1 MRNRTRIIA
10 AAAAVT
16 AALAGTTG
24 TAMAATNCPKT
35 GIPAKT
41 VSVASKQPISLNA
54 MAARLGVSPERLDR
68 ALRQV
73 KISLGKAGGAPT
85 ERQFEAALARV
96 LGISLWRVRHAFPPG
111 TQIVTKPGGPKASG
125 GKEVGKE
132 VDGKDAGKK
141 DNGGKPPHSKA
152 PAQPTDA
159 AFVAAVASAL
169 NLSTAQVKLAL
180 APLLAAGSADTSSAT
195 FAAAAQS
202 LGVSVQ
208 RLDDALAQA
217 KQSLA
222 GK

>member
-1 MRNRTRIIA
+1 MRNRTRVIA

-41 VSVASKQPISLNA
+41 VSVTSKQPISLNA

-73 KISLGKAGGAPT
+73 KISLGNAGGAPT

-111 TQIVTKPGGPKASG
+111 TQIVTKPGDPKARG
-125 GKEVGKE
+125 GKATSKE
-132 VDGKDAGKK
+132 VDGKGAGKK
-141 DNGGKPPHSKA
+141 DNGGKPDSKG

-169 NLSTAQVKLAL
+169 NLSTAEVKVAL

-208 RLDDALAQA
+208 QLDDALAQA

>member
-1 MRNRTRIIA
+1 MRNRTRLIA

-24 TAMAATNCPKT
+24 TAMAATGCPKT

-41 VSVASKQPISLNA
+41 VSVTSSQSISLNA
-54 MAARLGVSPERLDR
+54 LAARLGVSPARLDR
-68 ALRQV
+68 ALREV
-73 KISLGKAGGAPT
+73 KTSFGKAGTPT
-85 ERQFEAALARV
+85 QRQFEARLAHV
-96 LGISLWRVRHAFPPG
+96 LGIPLARVRHAFPPG
-111 TQIVTKPGGPKASG
+111 TVKIVKPGAPTAAG
-125 GKEVGKE
+125 GKEAG
-132 VDGKDAGKK
+132 GKK
-141 DNGGKPPHSKA
+141 DNGAKPPRSNA

-169 NLSTAQVKLAL
+169 NLSTAQVKAAL

-208 RLDDALAQA
+208 QLDDALMQA

-222 GK
+222 GSS

>member
-41 VSVASKQPISLNA
+41 VSVTSKQPISLNA

-73 KISLGKAGGAPT
+73 KISLGNAGGAPT

-111 TQIVTKPGGPKASG
+111 TEIVIKPGGPKARG
-125 GKEVGKE
+125 GKE

-169 NLSTAQVKLAL
+169 NLSTAQVKAAL
-180 APLLAAGSADTSSAT
+180 APLLAAGSVDTSSAT
-195 FAAAAQS
+195 FTAAAQS
-202 LGVSVQ
+202 LGVTVQ
-208 RLDDALAQA
+208 QLDDALMQA

-222 GK
+222 GSS